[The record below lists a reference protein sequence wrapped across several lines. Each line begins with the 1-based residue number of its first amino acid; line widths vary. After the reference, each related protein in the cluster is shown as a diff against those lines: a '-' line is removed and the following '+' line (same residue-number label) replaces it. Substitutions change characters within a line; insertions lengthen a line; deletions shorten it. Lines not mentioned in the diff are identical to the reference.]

1 MKLDSIRSKATG
13 HSIKLDPK
21 RFKSDPTVYGLVQVI
36 SANIELHRLDRIDS
50 EPPFEGLLGGM
61 IYPSEATPWYELLTS
76 YEVLQAIVRDTS
88 WELDALCNVIV
99 NKLMPSNW
107 EVFFWMGIAIKADR
121 DEGRVLN
128 LFSDAREARKKN
140 SQKAGKRSGVE
151 RKRLAKLSPE
161 KARQERKTFL
171 DAGHEKRDT
180 AALIAKK
187 HKLKPQYVRELLRQ
201 KK

>member
-1 MKLDSIRSKATG
+1 MKLDFIRSKATG

-21 RFKSDPTVYGLVQVI
+21 RFKSDPTVYGLVQVF

-121 DEGRVLN
+121 DEGRVLK
-128 LFSDAREARKKN
+128 LFSDAREARKKIH
-140 SQKAGKRSGVE
+140 KK
-151 RKRLAKLSPE
+151 LANALVWRE
-161 KARQERKTFL
+161 KDLQS
-171 DAGHEKRDT
+171 
-180 AALIAKK
+180 
-187 HKLKPQYVRELLRQ
+187 
-201 KK
+201 

>member
-1 MKLDSIRSKATG
+1 
-13 HSIKLDPK
+13 
-21 RFKSDPTVYGLVQVI
+21 
-36 SANIELHRLDRIDS
+36 
-50 EPPFEGLLGGM
+50 
-61 IYPSEATPWYELLTS
+61 
-76 YEVLQAIVRDTS
+76 
-88 WELDALCNVIV
+88 
-99 NKLMPSNW
+99 
-107 EVFFWMGIAIKADR
+107 MGIAIKADR

-140 SQKAGKRSGVE
+140 SQKAGKRSGLE

-171 DAGHEKRDT
+171 EGGHEKRDT